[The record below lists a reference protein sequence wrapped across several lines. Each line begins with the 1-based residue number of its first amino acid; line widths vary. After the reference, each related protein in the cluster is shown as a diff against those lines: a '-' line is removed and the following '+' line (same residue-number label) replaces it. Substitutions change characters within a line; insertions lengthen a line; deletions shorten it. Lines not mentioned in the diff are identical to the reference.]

1 MNRDRKWVGRESSR
15 AITKD
20 RLTRERRSWNMS
32 RIRSKDMTP
41 EKNRAPCRT
50 EASVGGSLLHRM
62 GYRFRLNVKIP
73 IELGTQEGM

>member
-1 MNRDRKWVGRESSR
+1 MEHEPDSGQGHD
-15 AITKD
+15 TG
-20 RLTRERRSWNMS
+20 
-32 RIRSKDMTP
+32 
-41 EKNRAPCRT
+41 KNRAPCRA

>member
-1 MNRDRKWVGRESSR
+1 MGRESSR

-32 RIRSKDMTP
+32 RIPGKDTTP
-41 EKNRAPCRT
+41 EKAVR
-50 EASVGGSLLHRM
+50 SFLHRM

>member
-1 MNRDRKWVGRESSR
+1 MGGARVLASHYQRPINAR
-15 AITKD
+15 
-20 RLTRERRSWNMS
+20 
-32 RIRSKDMTP
+32 TP
-41 EKNRAPCRT
+41 LMEHEPDSGQGHDTGKNRAPCRA